1 MNSRDFVLDAVRRN
15 QPEARPLPDLP
26 AFGVPCADRLAAF
39 SAALQRMGGAVEP
52 LRPGESAADGIARL
66 FPQARVT
73 CSAVAEVKG
82 TRDLAE
88 VAGPHALEDVDVA
101 VVRAAFG
108 VAETGSVW
116 LSEQE
121 LGFNAMAFLPQHLV
135 VLLDPQAI
143 MENLHDAYRHRG
155 FHSARYAVLV
165 TGPSATADIE
175 GVLVRGAQGIRSLT
189 VLPMPASDS
198 VGRPQADVS
207 MPK

>member
-1 MNSRDFVLDAVRRN
+1 MNSRESILAAVRSN
-15 QPEARPLPDLP
+15 QPTARPLPELP
-26 AFGVPCADRLAAF
+26 PFRVPCADRLTAF
-39 SAALQRMGGAVEP
+39 SAALRRMGGAVEP
-52 LRPGESAADGIARL
+52 LRPGEGAADCIARL
-66 FPQARVT
+66 FPQSRVT
-73 CSAVAEVKG
+73 CSAVLEVQG
-82 TRDLAE
+82 TRELAH
-88 VAGPHALEDVDVA
+88 VPGPHALEDVDVA
-101 VVRAAFG
+101 VVRAGFG

-143 MENLHDAYRHRG
+143 VESLHDAYRHPG

-189 VLPMPASDS
+189 VLPVGPPA
-198 VGRPQADVS
+198 A
-207 MPK
+207 